1 MKADFFEL
9 ICELMAAAE
18 REAAEL
24 VMHARNIL
32 SETKSGSRDV
42 VTEYDRRVQ
51 QFLEDKM
58 RQALPD
64 AHFFCEELG
73 EREDLHSEHMFV
85 IDPIDGTMNF
95 VRGFNHSCIS
105 MAYGREGEICAACVY
120 DPYVDEM
127 FTAIK
132 GRGAY
137 LNGRRLQVQDR
148 PLSDSVVCFGT
159 SPYYEELTDRT
170 FELTKAAFKAA
181 LDVRRQASAELD
193 LCNVAASR
201 AGLYFELCL
210 SMWDFAAGALIVREA
225 GGRCCTIDGEE
236 LPYDGSTSSVAA
248 GSPAAVEEFLRIARA
263 CP

>member
-1 MKADFFEL
+1 MDFEQ
-9 ICELMAAAE
+9 ICQLMAAAE

-24 VMHARNIL
+24 LMHAHNIL

-51 QFLEDKM
+51 QFLEDKV
-58 RQALPD
+58 RKALPE

-73 EREDLHSEHMFV
+73 EREDLRSEHMFI

-95 VRGFNHSCIS
+95 VRGLNHSCIS
-105 MAYGREGEICAACVY
+105 MAYAYRGEICVACVY
-120 DPYVDEM
+120 NPYVEEL

-132 GRGAY
+132 GQGAY
-137 LNGRRLQVQDR
+137 LNGRRLLIQDR
-148 PLSDSVVCFGT
+148 PLSDSVVSFGT

-170 FELTKAAFKAA
+170 FELTKAAFIGA

-193 LCNVAASR
+193 LCNIAASR
-201 AGLYFELCL
+201 TGIFFELRL
-210 SMWDFAAGALIVREA
+210 SMWDFAAGALIVSEA
-225 GGRCCTIDGEE
+225 GGRCCTVEGEE
-236 LPYDGSTSSVAA
+236 LPYDGRASSVAA
-248 GSPAAVEEFLRIARA
+248 GCPAALEEFLRIAKA

>member
-1 MKADFFEL
+1 MDFEQ
-9 ICELMAAAE
+9 ICQLMAAAE

-24 VMHARNIL
+24 VMHAHNIL

-58 RQALPD
+58 RQALPEV
-64 AHFFCEELG
+64 HFFCEELG
-73 EREDLHSEHMFV
+73 EREDLHSEHMFI

-105 MAYGREGEICAACVY
+105 MAYAHEGAVCAACVY
-120 DPYVDEM
+120 NPYVDEL
-127 FTAIK
+127 FTAVK
-132 GRGAY
+132 GQGAY
-137 LNGRRLQVQDR
+137 LNGRRLQIQNR

-181 LDVRRQASAELD
+181 LDVRREASAELD
-193 LCNVAASR
+193 LCSVAASR
-201 AGLYFELCL
+201 AGIFFELRL
-210 SMWDFAAGALIVREA
+210 SMWDFAAGALIISEA
-225 GGRCCTIDGEE
+225 GGRCCTLEGEE
-236 LPYDGSTSSVAA
+236 LPYDGRASSVAA
-248 GSPAAVEEFLRIARA
+248 GAPAALEEFLRIAKA
-263 CP
+263 CK